1 MNLGPYTLFDIID
14 TGQGNIFQVTEIVFD
29 IEAIL
34 NHTLNSKDYHLE
46 HNTPKTCKEHNA
58 EQFISAIQSL
68 EEVKDYLSANPNS
81 TKRKSQ
87 LEYLSNTLDHFVNWY
102 KDKELPMPD
111 KPPAMEWKTGSFSA
125 NKDFS
130 KINLDNKLY
139 RLRRNQSKVVELL
152 FKNLTDELDGLTYPE
167 IARELDL
174 TDNRFSSKLSNY
186 FKGLPRVGD
195 LFNYSRRTGKY
206 SLRH

>member
-14 TGQGNIFQVTEIVFD
+14 TGEGELFQVTKIVFD
-29 IEAIL
+29 IEARL
-34 NHTLNSKDYHLE
+34 NHTPDSTDYPLKD
-46 HNTPKTCKEHNA
+46 NTPKTCKEHNGK
-58 EQFISAIQSL
+58 QVITIIQSIK
-68 EEVKDYLSANPNS
+68 EVRGYWSDNPDS
-81 TKRKSQ
+81 TKRENQ
-87 LEYLSNTLDHFVNWY
+87 LKYLSNTLDHFVNWY
-102 KDKELPMPD
+102 KDEKLPMPD
-111 KPPAMEWKTGSFSA
+111 KLPAMEWKTGSFSA

>member
-1 MNLGPYTLFDIID
+1 MYLGPYTLFDIID
-14 TGQGNIFQVTEIVFD
+14 TGEGKLFQVTKIVFD
-29 IEAIL
+29 IEARL
-34 NHTLNSKDYHLE
+34 NHTPDSTDYPLKD
-46 HNTPKTCKEHNA
+46 NTPKTCKEHNGK
-58 EQFISAIQSL
+58 QVITIIQSIK
-68 EEVKDYLSANPNS
+68 EVRGYWSDNPDS
-81 TKRKSQ
+81 TKRENQ
-87 LEYLSNTLDHFVNWY
+87 LKYLSNTLDHFVNWY
-102 KDKELPMPD
+102 KDEKLPMPD
-111 KPPAMEWKTGSFSA
+111 KLPAMEWKTGSFSA